1 MQRCEVKEEMQQQCC
16 DVKEENTAAVLKS
29 VDGLD
34 GETASVEG
42 LQLPAKNIFL
52 LMSSVVQI

>member
-1 MQRCEVKEEMQQQCC
+1 MQQQCC